1 MNYCLVL
8 LTPRLEHVPP
18 GKSLVPDSSVVLSL
32 LKKAPRTFVFRRA
45 VFLQS
50 SRQGRGPDAQL
61 VVPCFKEKVC
71 ALPLCRQVFVILACF
86 HLKLVNRKQFL
97 GWGLAVSIF
106 CCRIGAAKFPLQH

>member
-18 GKSLVPDSSVVLSL
+18 GKSLVPDSSVVLSS

-50 SRQGRGPDAQL
+50 SRQRRGPDAQL
-61 VVPCFKEKVC
+61 VVPCSEEKVC
-71 ALPLCRQVFVILACF
+71 ALPLCRQVFVIPACF
-86 HLKLVNRKQFL
+86 HLKLIDRKQFHEC
-97 GWGLAVSIF
+97 GLAKSIF
-106 CCRIGAAKFPLQH
+106 CCRIGSAKFPLQH